1 MTFVILPTQ
10 SRRYYHLTRFRTP
23 VQLADEYYELI
34 DDVGTRITALEEVND
49 VERGGFMTRISE
61 PEQTIL
67 DLEGQMGGSQGMS
80 AGMWKTIDNLQAEND
95 ELEEKV

>member
-10 SRRYYHLTRFRTP
+10 SRRLLPPDRIP
-23 VQLADEYYELI
+23 NSVQLADEYYELI
-34 DDVGTRITALEEVND
+34 DDVGTRTTAFEEVND

-67 DLEGQMGGSQGMS
+67 DLEGQMGGSQDMS
-80 AGMWKTIDNLQAEND
+80 AGMWKTLDNLQAEND